1 MENQNV
7 ELDLRNV
14 ERFQRHPL
22 VFAKFDAL
30 EVGESFVLIND
41 HVRFPYTD
49 KWKQCARTNSHGN
62 TSCEGQI
69 SFAFGLA
76 VSHPCADLKPH
87 PLPHHRR
94 CGESSNRD
102 KRTAWRGRH
111 LSRAEG
117 VA

>member
-1 MENQNV
+1 MEKQNE

-41 HVRFPYTD
+41 HDPVPLHGQMEAMRPHQLTWEYIVRGR
-49 KWKQCARTNSHGN
+49 K
-62 TSCEGQI
+62 

-76 VSHPCADLKPH
+76 VS
-87 PLPHHRR
+87 RR
-94 CGESSNRD
+94 CAALR
-102 KRTAWRGRH
+102 
-111 LSRAEG
+111 LLRA
-117 VA
+117 AYRRR